1 MWQLLRNNPLA
12 LVLAVLFHIGLIAF
26 LIVGVDWRQK
36 PAGRTGDGVVI
47 QARVVDTRRAE
58 QAAIEEKRAKN
69 ARQHRAEQQQRRERE
84 EQLREQAR
92 RRAEAEKARQ
102 AAIEKKRQREQARK
116 LEAER
121 KKKARAEKQRKL
133 EAERK
138 RKLEAEKKRQ
148 AEARAE
154 RKRKL
159 KAEKQRKAEAERKR
173 KAEIK
178 RKAEA
183 EKKRKQ
189 EAERK
194 RRAAAEKKRKAEAAR
209 RAAEERAMQQA
220 LEAEIAGE
228 LSARELNRYIGLIQK
243 HITRS
248 WIRPP
253 GSTRGLQ
260 CRVTVRLVG
269 NGTIV
274 PGSVRVTRGS
284 GNSAFDR
291 SVVQA
296 VYKADPLPVPDDELL
311 RARFNE
317 LELIFDPDKSP

>member
-36 PAGRTGDGVVI
+36 PAGQKGDGVVI
-47 QARVVDTRRAE
+47 QARVVDTQRVK
-58 QAAIEEKRAKN
+58 QAAIEK
-69 ARQHRAEQQQRRERE
+69 QHAEQQQLRMRE
-84 EQLREQAR
+84 EKRREQAH
-92 RRAEAEKARQ
+92 RRAEAEKKQQ
-102 AAIEKKRQREQARK
+102 AALEKKRQREKARR

-133 EAERK
+133 EAEHKRKQEAEKKRKAERK
-138 RKLEAEKKRQ
+138 RKLEAEKK
-148 AEARAE
+148 
-154 RKRKL
+154 
-159 KAEKQRKAEAERKR
+159 RKAEAERKR
-173 KAEIK
+173 KAEKK

-189 EAERK
+189 QAERK
-194 RRAAAEKKRKAEAAR
+194 RQAAIEKKRKAEAAR

-243 HITRS
+243 RITRS

-296 VYKADPLPVPDDELL
+296 VHKADPLPVPDDELL

>member
-12 LVLAVLFHIGLIAF
+12 LVLAVLFHIGLVAF

-92 RRAEAEKARQ
+92 RRAEAEKAHQ

-121 KKKARAEKQRKL
+121 KKKARAEKQ
-133 EAERK
+133 

-243 HITRS
+243 RITRS

>member
-84 EQLREQAR
+84 EQAREQAR

-102 AAIEKKRQREQARK
+102 AAIEKKRQREQA
-116 LEAER
+116 
-121 KKKARAEKQRKL
+121 
-133 EAERK
+133 

-243 HITRS
+243 RITRS

>member
-12 LVLAVLFHIGLIAF
+12 LALAVLFHIGLIAF

-36 PAGRTGDGVVI
+36 PAGRQGDGVVI
-47 QARVVDTRRAE
+47 QARVVDSQREKQAEKAEHVEIEKQRRAE
-58 QAAIEEKRAKN
+58 E
-69 ARQHRAEQQQRRERE
+69 QRRKRE
-84 EQLREQAR
+84 HEAREQAR
-92 RRAEAEKARQ
+92 RRAEAEKKRR
-102 AAIEKKRQREQARK
+102 AIAERQRQKQAMAEKRRMAEAEHK
-116 LEAER
+116 LEAAR
-121 KKKARAEKQRKL
+121 KHKF

-138 RKLEAEKKRQ
+138 RKLEAKKKRQ
-148 AEARAE
+148 AEAKRKLEAEKQRRAEAERKRKAEKKRKAEAE

-159 KAEKQRKAEAERKR
+159 KAE
-173 KAEIK
+173 
-178 RKAEA
+178 
-183 EKKRKQ
+183 
-189 EAERK
+189 
-194 RRAAAEKKRKAEAAR
+194 RKAEAAR

-243 HITRS
+243 RITRS

-296 VYKADPLPVPDDELL
+296 VYKADPLPVPDDARL